1 MDPLFLN
8 NSCDP
13 FSSRELP
20 CLTGAYVQYAV
31 NVSEPRHVL
40 ETINFVKRQNI
51 RFVVK
56 NTGHDYMG
64 RSTGTGAVSVWM
76 HHLRNITWEPQ
87 FTSSNYNGPAFKAS
101 AGVRGIDLVL
111 EANKRGLVVVVGDC
125 PTVGI
130 AGGYTQGGGHSPLSS
145 LHGLAADQALEYE
158 VITTQGRFVV
168 ASRTQNQDL
177 YWALSGGGGGTYGI
191 VWSVTVKAYPDLP
204 VTIATLQFNATGIS
218 QELYWKAV
226 EAYQSSTPK
235 YTDAKAWILTSYTNE
250 SFSLNPFFAINKSPA
265 QVETLIQPL
274 LQSLDSLGIDYT
286 SSIRPFNTYLEA
298 YSDFLLHL
306 PGFNILLGSRV
317 LTRSIWNDEA
327 TLAELVDIIKGIV
340 DGGAAA
346 FDLAM
351 RPTLEVAGYPKN
363 SVHPAWR
370 DSEKLFVFSM
380 YVCFPFSP
388 GLSSILIV
396 TYALRSVIDDGESVE
411 QMQANLKRINSL
423 EAALKRFTPGS
434 VAYMNEANVGDPDF
448 KEAFYGTRYRSL
460 LAIKRKW
467 DPDHVLYGSTSVG
480 GDEWREMDDGRLCRT
495 NAMVVES
502 NQIVL

>member
-1 MDPLFLN
+1 MLLFTALTLWPTTALAIGAPECRLLPTDSAWPSDSVWEAFNTSVDGRLVKTVPIGSPCHDPDFDEESCTIVRKNWRVPDFHQASSSSVMDPLFLN

-158 VITTQGRFVV
+158 VIITQGRFVV

-177 YWALSGGGGGTYGI
+177 YWALSGGGI

-218 QELYWKAV
+218 QELYWKAI

-250 SFSLNPFFAINKSPA
+250 SFSLNPFFAVNKSPA

-274 LQSLDSLGIDYT
+274 LRSFDSLGIDYT

-370 DSEKLFVFSM
+370 DSEKLFVFS
-380 YVCFPFSP
+380 
-388 GLSSILIV
+388 I
-396 TYALRSVIDDGESVE
+396 VIDDGESVE
-411 QMQANLKRINSL
+411 QMQADLK
-423 EAALKRFTPGS
+423 GS
-434 VAYMNEANVGDPDF
+434 IRWKP
-448 KEAFYGTRYRSL
+448 
-460 LAIKRKW
+460 
-467 DPDHVLYGSTSVG
+467 H
-480 GDEWREMDDGRLCRT
+480 
-495 NAMVVES
+495 
-502 NQIVL
+502 